1 MKTVLHRSATRGYAN
16 HGWLESHHS
25 FSFAEY
31 RDPERM
37 HFGALRVLNDDIIQ
51 GGKGFGMHPHDNM
64 EIVSI
69 ALKGALEHSDSMG
82 NNYVIQENDVQI
94 MSAGTGLMH
103 SEYNHH
109 QDSKTE
115 FLQIWVFPNK
125 KSVPPRYDQIG
136 LNPENRKNKI
146 EQIVS
151 PETDDSGVSIHQDA
165 WFFRSDMDEGKNL
178 EYQFKRKGNGLYVFV
193 LDGDVTIF
201 DQALNKRDGFGIWDV
216 DHCIIH
222 ANTNAELLLMEV
234 PMEL

>member
-1 MKTVLHRSATRGYAN
+1 MKTVLHRSTTRGFAN

-37 HFGALRVLNDDIIQ
+37 HFGALRVLNDDVIQ

-69 ALKGALEHSDSMG
+69 ALKGALEHKDSMG
-82 NNYVIQENDVQI
+82 NNHVIRENDVQV

-103 SEYNHH
+103 SEFNHH
-109 QDSKTE
+109 TDDKTE

-125 KSVPPRYDQIG
+125 RGISPRYDQIA
-136 LNPENRKNKI
+136 LNPSNRKNQF
-146 EQIVS
+146 EQIIS
-151 PETDDSGVSIHQDA
+151 PSKEGKGAWIQQDA
-165 WFFRSDMDEGKNL
+165 WFSRSDMDEGKNM
-178 EYQFKRKGNGLYVFV
+178 EYKFHKEGNGLYVFI
-193 LDGDVTIF
+193 LEGDVTIF
-201 DQALNKRDGFGIWDV
+201 DQALNRRDGFGIWDV
-216 DHCIIH
+216 NSCLIH

-234 PMEL
+234 PMDL

>member
-1 MKTVLHRSATRGYAN
+1 MKTVLHRSASRGYAN

-37 HFGALRVLNDDIIQ
+37 HFGALRVLNDDVIQ
-51 GGKGFGMHPHDNM
+51 GGKGFDMHPHDNM

-69 ALKGALEHSDSMG
+69 ALKGALKHNDSMG
-82 NNYVIQENDVQI
+82 NNHIIKENDIQV

-103 SEYNHH
+103 SEFNHH
-109 QDSKTE
+109 EQDKTQ

-125 KSVPPRYDQIG
+125 KGIAPRYDQIA
-136 LNPENRKNKI
+136 LNPSDRRNKL

-151 PETDDSGVSIHQDA
+151 PNPGDGGVWIQQDA
-165 WFFRSDMDEGKNL
+165 WFHRTDMDENSEL
-178 EYQFKRKGNGLYVFV
+178 TYQFQKAENGLYVFV
-193 LDGDVTIF
+193 LEGDVTIMN
-201 DQALNKRDGFGIWDV
+201 QPLNKRDGFGIWETNN
-216 DHCIIH
+216 CTIH